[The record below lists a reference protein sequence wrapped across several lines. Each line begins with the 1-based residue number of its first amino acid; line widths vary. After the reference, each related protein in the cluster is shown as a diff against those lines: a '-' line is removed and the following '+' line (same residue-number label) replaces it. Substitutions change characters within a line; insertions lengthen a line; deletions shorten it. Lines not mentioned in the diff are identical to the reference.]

1 MRIRLVT
8 LAGALAL
15 SFLTLTGGVAESA
28 CSTTYC
34 ATAREECLSGCPCAT
49 FYCNPTNC
57 TSDCVCPIV
66 CL

>member
-1 MRIRLVT
+1 MRLRLVT

-15 SFLTLTGGVAESA
+15 SFLAMTGASSA
-28 CSTTYC
+28 ISCPSTCC
-34 ATAREECLSGCPCAT
+34 AQARAECLSGCPCAD

-57 TSDCVCPIV
+57 ESECVCPII